1 MLFLNREKSTFYS
14 SVNNRKF
21 SILFKLVQFQRSHMF
36 MLGIVFFKTYSVT
49 KSDNF
54 NDCCLK
60 KCIY

>member
-36 MLGIVFFKTYSVT
+36 MLGIVF
-49 KSDNF
+49 
-54 NDCCLK
+54 LK
-60 KCIY
+60 LTQWLSQTISMTVV